1 MGRTEGRAIAI
12 REEDLAALLAEAGIP
27 ESATRHALAIDAVL
41 QKWRRRVGRR
51 ELGKMALERLELDID
66 LSKLDVLM
74 ATSAPINEFGTE
86 EGETMVSTIACRL
99 SIDPSRASRLVSDL
113 IGQGYLKRGVSQQD
127 ARRTIVELT
136 GKGRLTVEAVRTLKF
151 MILGDY
157 IKNWDS
163 EEVERFVPLLDRFST
178 WSEEAAQKDQARFS
192 STIEALRDQL
202 KTVGEDQG

>member
-1 MGRTEGRAIAI
+1 MEGRAIAI

-27 ESATRHALAIDAVL
+27 ETATRQALAIDAVL

-51 ELGKMALERLELDID
+51 ELGKMALDRLNLDID

-74 ATSAPINEFGTE
+74 ATSAPSNEFGE
-86 EGETMVSTIACRL
+86 ESGETMVSTIACRL
-99 SIDPSRASRLVSDL
+99 WIDPSRASRLVSDL
-113 IGQGYLKRGVSQQD
+113 IGLGYLRRGVSQQD

-136 GKGRLTVEAVRTLKF
+136 DKGRLTVEAVRTLKF

-163 EEVERFVPLLDRFST
+163 EEVEHFIPLLDRFST
-178 WSEEAAQKDQARFS
+178 WSEEAAQKDQTRFEP
-192 STIEALRDQL
+192 TIEALREKL
-202 KTVGEDQG
+202 KGDGSEEG